1 MHSVDLERARSR
13 AAVLIEAW
21 MCKEMLRAQ
30 SAALIAAAAPEHR
43 ADLAARFSKL
53 DAEAC
58 RLIGGVTKEC

>member
-1 MHSVDLERARSR
+1 MHPVDLERACSR

-21 MCKEMLRAQ
+21 MCKERLRAQ
-30 SAALIAAAAPEHR
+30 SAALIAEAAPEHR

-58 RLIGGVTKEC
+58 RLINDITEEC